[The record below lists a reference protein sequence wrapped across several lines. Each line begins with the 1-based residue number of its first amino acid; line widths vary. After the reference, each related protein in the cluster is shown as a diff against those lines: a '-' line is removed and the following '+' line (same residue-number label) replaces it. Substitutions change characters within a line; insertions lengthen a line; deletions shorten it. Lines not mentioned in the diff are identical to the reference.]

1 MPFSAYIMLR
11 FKGWTSELFPSYH
24 GSQVLRFHSFCNAS
38 ALSIYTEWS
47 NGCVGGGSNQMK
59 VERMLINFQTI
70 AYMTSY
76 PGLLAISWLP
86 NTLQTPVWPT
96 AKTSARITSLKTVT
110 DALVLISM
118 TSSRP
123 VDWWRGKT
131 CSGWT
136 NIIDLHPCTV
146 FLLDDARFKVYIKSL
161 YDHDDIV
168 TVLNKIIHFLQ
179 TLQISFI
186 CLVFI
191 IVGFIANIKCLHWYV
206 VKETVTNSNTYH

>member
-1 MPFSAYIMLR
+1 MNFRTFSY
-11 FKGWTSELFPSYH
+11 P

-38 ALSIYTEWS
+38 ALGIFTEWS
-47 NGCVGGGSNQMK
+47 SGCVGGGSNQMK
-59 VERMLINFQTI
+59 VERMLINFQTT

-76 PGLLAISWLP
+76 PGFLAISWLP
-86 NTLQTPVWPT
+86 NTLQTPVCPT
-96 AKTSARITSLKTVT
+96 AKTSARVTSLKTVT

-118 TSSRP
+118 TSSRH

-146 FLLDDARFKVYIKSL
+146 FLLDDARFKVYIKSS

-168 TVLNKIIHFLQ
+168 TVHAQQNYTFLTDSPNLLYLLGIHHKWVYCEYKMLA
-179 TLQISFI
+179 LI
-186 CLVFI
+186 CCQRDCDKL
-191 IVGFIANIKCLHWYV
+191 
-206 VKETVTNSNTYH
+206 

>member
-1 MPFSAYIMLR
+1 MNIRTFSY
-11 FKGWTSELFPSYH
+11 T

-38 ALSIYTEWS
+38 ALNIFTEWS
-47 NGCVGGGSNQMK
+47 SGGGGSNQMK
-59 VERMLINFQTI
+59 VERMLINFQII

-76 PGLLAISWLP
+76 PGLLAILWLP

-123 VDWWRGKT
+123 VDWWRGKI

-136 NIIDLHPCTV
+136 NIIDLHPFTV
-146 FLLDDARFKVYIKSL
+146 FSFDDARFKVSKVHMIL
-161 YDHDDIV
+161 
-168 TVLNKIIHFLQ
+168 
-179 TLQISFI
+179 
-186 CLVFI
+186 
-191 IVGFIANIKCLHWYV
+191 
-206 VKETVTNSNTYH
+206 